1 MFVSTSTT
9 LVSDDTTIPYI
20 NSMPQ
25 AANEALQILS
35 TAGKFIIKSYE
46 ITQDG
51 TDTGLVQK
59 YDLETLTSDFYSLGN
74 NKIILNDGEIYRAT
88 TNYTVEGKGIIVL
101 DSLLVGTWTV
111 YYNAYP
117 QTITKDTAG
126 STVLALDKE
135 VAALVPL
142 YMASELYK
150 DDELSTATMWRNEF
164 EVARELLVNP
174 NTMAI
179 EVSSS
184 FEGW

>member
-1 MFVSTSTT
+1 MFVSSSAT

-35 TAGKFIIKSYE
+35 TAGKFIPKSYE

-74 NKIILNDGEIYRAT
+74 NKVMLNDGETYQAT
-88 TNYTVEGKGIIVL
+88 TNYIVEGKGIIVL
-101 DSLLVGTWTV
+101 DSLLSGTWTV

-126 STVLALDKE
+126 STILALDKE

-150 DDELSTATMWRNEF
+150 EDDIDITTLWRNEF

-174 NTMAI
+174 NPMAV